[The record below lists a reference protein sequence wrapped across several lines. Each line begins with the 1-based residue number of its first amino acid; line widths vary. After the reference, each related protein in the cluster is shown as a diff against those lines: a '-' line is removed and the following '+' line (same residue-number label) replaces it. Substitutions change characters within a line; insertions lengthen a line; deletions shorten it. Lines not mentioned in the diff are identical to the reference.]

1 MTAMAKQVEDFLNTS
16 APFDVLDK
24 EQKLELVKHTE
35 LIYLTADNVGDLQ
48 KGRASLFLIQNG
60 QFSVQDSDAPL
71 RHLSEGD
78 YFGYTNIM
86 EKRNFSLSI
95 SVDSPGLVYCFEASA
110 VIPLFELPAIRNF
123 FDGLRNNALQN
134 HAISDSNSMW
144 LYKGLEDVINKS
156 PVSVDVETS
165 ITVAAQIMTNQKV
178 SSLLVTR
185 EDKLIGIITD
195 RDLRSRVVAASLDI
209 HLPVSHVMTPNP
221 AQIMGNRTLFDALA
235 LMTERNIHHLPV
247 IDQQTLVPL
256 GMVTASD
263 IIRHQRGNVLFIIG
277 ELSKAEN
284 LYELTRLSW
293 QLPHYFSAHAKKAGD
308 YDIAGKIL
316 SQATDIMTRKLIG
329 FFQQANGKAPM
340 MFAWLV
346 YGSQAREDQTM
357 GSDQD
362 NGLLLAERP
371 SEAQAEY
378 FAKMADYVCNGLA
391 KCGIKLCDGNIMAS
405 NPKLRLSLEEAIE
418 EAKRWVK
425 APTKDAIMHFN
436 IFLDV
441 RCAAGDIS
449 LFKQLQRQR
458 APLMKQNMFLA
469 ALTRNSNEISVPLSM
484 FQKFIYEKGR
494 KEKDVI
500 DLKTRA
506 VALINNIA
514 RIYALADGVTLPNTL
529 ARLDALSENSQL
541 SKRDATNLRD
551 IWLFLNR
558 LRWRHQLENKVTD
571 NRVSVSS
578 LSSIEKHQL
587 KAAFKAIERTNQAM
601 VMKFS
606 GGVSYPHDNANNRS
620 LCIGTV
626 WEASI
631 QKVVT

>member
-48 KGRASLFLIQNG
+48 KGEASLFLIQNG

-110 VIPLFELPAIRNF
+110 VTPLFELPAIRNF

-209 HLPVSHVMTPNP
+209 HLPVSHIMTPNP

-606 GGVSYPHDNANNRS
+606 GGVS
-620 LCIGTV
+620 
-626 WEASI
+626 
-631 QKVVT
+631 

>member
-16 APFDVLDK
+16 APFDILDK

-48 KGRASLFLIQNG
+48 KGKSSLFLIQNG
-60 QFSVQDSDAPL
+60 QFSVHDSDAPL

-110 VIPLFELPAIRNF
+110 VTPLFELPAIRNF

-165 ITVAAQIMTNQKV
+165 ITAAAQLMTTQKV

-209 HLPVSHVMTPNP
+209 HLPVSHIMTPNP

-371 SEAQAEY
+371 SKTQAEY

-405 NPKLRLSLEEAIE
+405 NPKLRLSLEKAIE

-606 GGVSYPHDNANNRS
+606 GGVS
-620 LCIGTV
+620 
-626 WEASI
+626 
-631 QKVVT
+631 

>member
-16 APFDVLDK
+16 APFDILDK

-48 KGRASLFLIQNG
+48 KGKSSLFLIQNG
-60 QFSVQDSDAPL
+60 QFSVQDSDAPV

-110 VIPLFELPAIRNF
+110 VTPLFELPAIRNF

-209 HLPVSHVMTPNP
+209 HLPVSHIMTPNP

-362 NGLLLAERP
+362 NGLLLTERP
-371 SEAQAEY
+371 SKTQAEY

-541 SKRDATNLRD
+541 SKKDATNLRD

-606 GGVSYPHDNANNRS
+606 GGVS
-620 LCIGTV
+620 
-626 WEASI
+626 
-631 QKVVT
+631 

>member
-1 MTAMAKQVEDFLNTS
+1 MAKQVEDFLNTS
-16 APFDVLDK
+16 APFDILDK

-48 KGRASLFLIQNG
+48 KGKSSLFLIQNG

-110 VIPLFELPAIRNF
+110 VTPLFELPAIRNF

-156 PVSVDVETS
+156 PVSADVETS

-209 HLPVSHVMTPNP
+209 HLPVSHIMTPNP

-362 NGLLLAERP
+362 NGLLLTERP
-371 SEAQAEY
+371 SKTQAE
-378 FAKMADYVCNGLA
+378 
-391 KCGIKLCDGNIMAS
+391 
-405 NPKLRLSLEEAIE
+405 
-418 EAKRWVK
+418 
-425 APTKDAIMHFN
+425 
-436 IFLDV
+436 
-441 RCAAGDIS
+441 
-449 LFKQLQRQR
+449 
-458 APLMKQNMFLA
+458 
-469 ALTRNSNEISVPLSM
+469 
-484 FQKFIYEKGR
+484 
-494 KEKDVI
+494 
-500 DLKTRA
+500 
-506 VALINNIA
+506 
-514 RIYALADGVTLPNTL
+514 
-529 ARLDALSENSQL
+529 
-541 SKRDATNLRD
+541 
-551 IWLFLNR
+551 
-558 LRWRHQLENKVTD
+558 
-571 NRVSVSS
+571 
-578 LSSIEKHQL
+578 
-587 KAAFKAIERTNQAM
+587 
-601 VMKFS
+601 
-606 GGVSYPHDNANNRS
+606 
-620 LCIGTV
+620 
-626 WEASI
+626 
-631 QKVVT
+631 

>member
-16 APFDVLDK
+16 APFDMLDK

-48 KGRASLFLIQNG
+48 KGKASLFLIQNG

-110 VIPLFELPAIRNF
+110 VTPLFELPAIRNF

-209 HLPVSHVMTPNP
+209 HLPVSHIMTPNP

-405 NPKLRLSLEEAIE
+405 NSKLRLSLEEAIE

-514 RIYALADGVTLPNTL
+514 RKYALADGVTLPNTL

-606 GGVSYPHDNANNRS
+606 GGVS
-620 LCIGTV
+620 
-626 WEASI
+626 
-631 QKVVT
+631 

>member
-16 APFDVLDK
+16 APFDMLDK

-48 KGRASLFLIQNG
+48 KGKSSLFLIQNG

-110 VIPLFELPAIRNF
+110 VTPLFELPAIRNF

-156 PVSVDVETS
+156 PVSVDIETS

-209 HLPVSHVMTPNP
+209 HLPVSHIMTPNP

-371 SEAQAEY
+371 SKTQAEY

-606 GGVSYPHDNANNRS
+606 GGVS
-620 LCIGTV
+620 
-626 WEASI
+626 
-631 QKVVT
+631 

>member
-110 VIPLFELPAIRNF
+110 VTPLFELPAIRNF

-156 PVSVDVETS
+156 PVSVDIETS

-209 HLPVSHVMTPNP
+209 HLPVSHIMTPNP

-362 NGLLLAERP
+362 NGLLLTERP
-371 SEAQAEY
+371 SKTQAEY

-606 GGVSYPHDNANNRS
+606 GGVS
-620 LCIGTV
+620 
-626 WEASI
+626 
-631 QKVVT
+631 

>member
-16 APFDVLDK
+16 APFDMLDK

-48 KGRASLFLIQNG
+48 KGKSSLFLIQNG

-110 VIPLFELPAIRNF
+110 VTPLFELPAIRNF

-329 FFQQANGKAPM
+329 FFQQANGKAPI

-541 SKRDATNLRD
+541 SKKDATNLRD

-606 GGVSYPHDNANNRS
+606 GGVS
-620 LCIGTV
+620 
-626 WEASI
+626 
-631 QKVVT
+631 

>member
-48 KGRASLFLIQNG
+48 KGKSSLFLIQNG

-110 VIPLFELPAIRNF
+110 VTPLFELPAIRNF

-195 RDLRSRVVAASLDI
+195 RDLRSRVVATSLDI
-209 HLPVSHVMTPNP
+209 HHPVSHIMTPNP

-405 NPKLRLSLEEAIE
+405 NSKLRLSLEDAIE

-494 KEKDVI
+494 REKDVI

-606 GGVSYPHDNANNRS
+606 GGVS
-620 LCIGTV
+620 
-626 WEASI
+626 
-631 QKVVT
+631 

>member
-35 LIYLTADNVGDLQ
+35 LVYLTADNVGDLQ
-48 KGRASLFLIQNG
+48 KGEASLYLIQNG

-78 YFGYTNIM
+78 YFGYVNIM
-86 EKRNFSLSI
+86 ENRNFPLSI
-95 SVDSPGLVYCFEASA
+95 SVDSPGLVYCFKASA
-110 VIPLFELPAIRNF
+110 VAPLFDLPVIRHF

-134 HAISDSNSMW
+134 HAISDTNSMW

-165 ITVAAQIMTNQKV
+165 ITAAAQLMTTQKV

-209 HLPVSHVMTPNP
+209 HLPVSHIMTPNP

-247 IDQQTLVPL
+247 VDQQTLAPL

-362 NGLLLAERP
+362 NGLLLAQRP
-371 SEAQAEY
+371 NKAQAEY
-378 FAKMADYVCNGLA
+378 FAKMAEYVCNGLA

-405 NPKLRLSLEEAIE
+405 NPDLRLSLDEAIE

-441 RCAAGDIS
+441 RCAAGDVS
-449 LFKQLQRQR
+449 LFKQLQRKR
-458 APLMKQNMFLA
+458 APLMQQNMFLA

-529 ARLDALSENSQL
+529 ARLEALSSNSQL

-571 NRVSVSS
+571 NRVSISS

-587 KAAFKAIERTNQAM
+587 KAVFKAIERTNQAM

-606 GGVSYPHDNANNRS
+606 GGVS
-620 LCIGTV
+620 
-626 WEASI
+626 
-631 QKVVT
+631 

>member
-35 LIYLTADNVGDLQ
+35 LVYLTADNVGDLQ
-48 KGRASLFLIQNG
+48 KGNASLYLIQNG

-110 VIPLFELPAIRNF
+110 VTPLFELPAIRNF

-209 HLPVSHVMTPNP
+209 HLPVSHIMTPNP

-606 GGVSYPHDNANNRS
+606 GGVS
-620 LCIGTV
+620 
-626 WEASI
+626 
-631 QKVVT
+631 

>member
-48 KGRASLFLIQNG
+48 KGKSSLFLIQNG

-209 HLPVSHVMTPNP
+209 HLPVSHIMTPNP

-606 GGVSYPHDNANNRS
+606 GGVS
-620 LCIGTV
+620 
-626 WEASI
+626 
-631 QKVVT
+631 

>member
-48 KGRASLFLIQNG
+48 KGKSSLFLIQNG

-110 VIPLFELPAIRNF
+110 VTPLFELPAIRNF

-144 LYKGLEDVINKS
+144 LNKGLEDVINKS

-165 ITVAAQIMTNQKV
+165 ITAAAQLMTTQKV

-209 HLPVSHVMTPNP
+209 HLPVSHIMTPNP

-371 SEAQAEY
+371 SKTQAEY

-606 GGVSYPHDNANNRS
+606 GGVS
-620 LCIGTV
+620 
-626 WEASI
+626 
-631 QKVVT
+631 

>member
-35 LIYLTADNVGDLQ
+35 LVYLTADNVGDLQ
-48 KGRASLFLIQNG
+48 KGKASLFLIQNG

-110 VIPLFELPAIRNF
+110 VTPLFELPAIRNF

-156 PVSVDVETS
+156 PVSVDIETS

-209 HLPVSHVMTPNP
+209 HLPVSHIMTPNP

-514 RIYALADGVTLPNTL
+514 RIYALADGVTLPYTL

-606 GGVSYPHDNANNRS
+606 GGVS
-620 LCIGTV
+620 
-626 WEASI
+626 
-631 QKVVT
+631 

>member
-35 LIYLTADNVGDLQ
+35 LVYLTADNVGDLQ
-48 KGRASLFLIQNG
+48 KGDASLYLIQNG

-78 YFGYTNIM
+78 YFGYVNIM
-86 EKRNFSLSI
+86 ENRNFPLSI
-95 SVDSPGLVYCFEASA
+95 SVDSPGLVYCFKASA
-110 VIPLFELPAIRNF
+110 VAPLFDLPVIRHF

-134 HAISDSNSMW
+134 HAISDTNSMW

-165 ITVAAQIMTNQKV
+165 ITAAAQLMTTQKV

-209 HLPVSHVMTPNP
+209 HLPVSHIMTPNP

-247 IDQQTLVPL
+247 VDQQTLVPL

-329 FFQQANGKAPM
+329 F
-340 MFAWLV
+340 
-346 YGSQAREDQTM
+346 S
-357 GSDQD
+357 
-362 NGLLLAERP
+362 
-371 SEAQAEY
+371 
-378 FAKMADYVCNGLA
+378 
-391 KCGIKLCDGNIMAS
+391 
-405 NPKLRLSLEEAIE
+405 
-418 EAKRWVK
+418 
-425 APTKDAIMHFN
+425 
-436 IFLDV
+436 
-441 RCAAGDIS
+441 
-449 LFKQLQRQR
+449 
-458 APLMKQNMFLA
+458 
-469 ALTRNSNEISVPLSM
+469 
-484 FQKFIYEKGR
+484 
-494 KEKDVI
+494 
-500 DLKTRA
+500 
-506 VALINNIA
+506 
-514 RIYALADGVTLPNTL
+514 
-529 ARLDALSENSQL
+529 
-541 SKRDATNLRD
+541 
-551 IWLFLNR
+551 NR
-558 LRWRHQLENKVTD
+558 LTGK
-571 NRVSVSS
+571 
-578 LSSIEKHQL
+578 
-587 KAAFKAIERTNQAM
+587 
-601 VMKFS
+601 
-606 GGVSYPHDNANNRS
+606 PP
-620 LCIGTV
+620 
-626 WEASI
+626 
-631 QKVVT
+631 

>member
-16 APFDVLDK
+16 APFDMLDK

-110 VIPLFELPAIRNF
+110 VTPLFELPAIRNF

-165 ITVAAQIMTNQKV
+165 ITAAAQLMTTQKV

-209 HLPVSHVMTPNP
+209 HLPVSHIMTPNP

-606 GGVSYPHDNANNRS
+606 GGVS
-620 LCIGTV
+620 
-626 WEASI
+626 
-631 QKVVT
+631 

>member
-35 LIYLTADNVGDLQ
+35 LVYLTADNVGDLQ
-48 KGRASLFLIQNG
+48 KGDASLYLIQNG

-78 YFGYTNIM
+78 YFGYVNIM
-86 EKRNFSLSI
+86 ENRNFPLSI
-95 SVDSPGLVYCFEASA
+95 SVDSPGLVYCFKASA
-110 VIPLFELPAIRNF
+110 VAPLFDLPVIRHF

-134 HAISDSNSMW
+134 HAISDTNSMW

-165 ITVAAQIMTNQKV
+165 ITAAAQLMTTQKV

-209 HLPVSHVMTPNP
+209 HLPVSHIMTPNP

-247 IDQQTLVPL
+247 VDQQTLVPL

-606 GGVSYPHDNANNRS
+606 GGVS
-620 LCIGTV
+620 
-626 WEASI
+626 
-631 QKVVT
+631 

>member
-16 APFDVLDK
+16 APFDMLDK

-48 KGRASLFLIQNG
+48 KGEASLFLIQNG

-110 VIPLFELPAIRNF
+110 VTPLFELPAIRNF

-165 ITVAAQIMTNQKV
+165 ITAAAQLMTTQKV

-209 HLPVSHVMTPNP
+209 HLPVSHIMTPNP

-256 GMVTASD
+256 GMLTASD

-494 KEKDVI
+494 REKDVI

-606 GGVSYPHDNANNRS
+606 GGVS
-620 LCIGTV
+620 
-626 WEASI
+626 
-631 QKVVT
+631 

>member
-24 EQKLELVKHTE
+24 EQKLQLVKHTE
-35 LIYLTADNVGDLQ
+35 LIYLTADNVDQVLTG
-48 KGRASLFLIQNG
+48 KVALFLIQSG
-60 QFSVQDSDAPL
+60 QFSVKDSDAPIQ
-71 RHLSEGD
+71 HLSEGD
-78 YFGYTNIM
+78 YFGYANIM
-86 EKRNFSLSI
+86 DERNFPLSI
-95 SVDSPGLVYCFEASA
+95 TVDSPGLVYCFEALA
-110 VIPLFELPAIRNF
+110 VEPLLETPVIRHFFE
-123 FDGLRNNALQN
+123 GLSNNALQN
-134 HAISDSNSMW
+134 HAIADSNSMW
-144 LYKGLEDVINKS
+144 LYKGLLEVIEKA
-156 PVSVDVETS
+156 PVSVDAQTS
-165 ITVAAQIMTNQKV
+165 ITAAAQLMTTQKV
-178 SSLLVTR
+178 SSLLVT
-185 EDKLIGIITD
+185 EKEKLIGIITD
-195 RDLRSRVVAASLDI
+195 RDLRSRVVAACLDP
-209 HLPVSHVMTPNP
+209 HLPVSQIMTANP

-235 LMTERNIHHLPV
+235 LMTEKNIHHLPV
-247 IDQQTLVPL
+247 IEHQTLVPL

-277 ELSKAEN
+277 ELSKADN

-362 NGLLLAERP
+362 NGLLLAKRP
-371 SEAQAEY
+371 SEAQSEY
-378 FAKMADYVCNGLA
+378 FSNMAEYVCNGLA

-405 NPKLRLSLEEAIE
+405 NPKLRLSLDEALE
-418 EAKRWVK
+418 EAKQWVK

-441 RCAAGDIS
+441 RCAAGDVS
-449 LFKQLQRQR
+449 LFKQLQKQR
-458 APLMKQNMFLA
+458 APLMQQNMFLA
-469 ALTRNSNEISVPLSM
+469 ALTRHSNEISVPLSM
-484 FQKFIYEKGR
+484 FQKFVFEKGR

-514 RIYALADGVTLPNTL
+514 RIYALADSVTLPNTL
-529 ARLDALSENSQL
+529 ARLDALSANSQL
-541 SKRDATNLRD
+541 SKRDAANLKD

-558 LRWRHQLENKVTD
+558 LRWRHQLGNKVTD
-571 NRVSVSS
+571 NRVSISS

-606 GGVSYPHDNANNRS
+606 GGVS
-620 LCIGTV
+620 
-626 WEASI
+626 
-631 QKVVT
+631 

>member
-48 KGRASLFLIQNG
+48 KGKSSLFLIQNG

-110 VIPLFELPAIRNF
+110 VTPLFELPAIRNF

-195 RDLRSRVVAASLDI
+195 RDLRSRVVAASLDT
-209 HLPVSHVMTPNP
+209 HLPVSQIMTTNP
-221 AQIMGNRTLFDALA
+221 AQITENRTLFDALA

-405 NPKLRLSLEEAIE
+405 NSKLRLSLEEAIE

-606 GGVSYPHDNANNRS
+606 GGVS
-620 LCIGTV
+620 
-626 WEASI
+626 
-631 QKVVT
+631 

>member
-48 KGRASLFLIQNG
+48 KGKSSLFLIQNG

-110 VIPLFELPAIRNF
+110 VTPLFELPAIRNF

-209 HLPVSHVMTPNP
+209 HLPVSHIMTPNP

-371 SEAQAEY
+371 SETQAEY

-606 GGVSYPHDNANNRS
+606 GGVS
-620 LCIGTV
+620 
-626 WEASI
+626 
-631 QKVVT
+631 

>member
-48 KGRASLFLIQNG
+48 KGKSSLFLIQNG

-110 VIPLFELPAIRNF
+110 VTPLFELPAIRNF

-144 LYKGLEDVINKS
+144 LNKGLEDVINKS

-165 ITVAAQIMTNQKV
+165 ITAAAQLMTTQKV

-209 HLPVSHVMTPNP
+209 HLPVSHIMTPNP

-494 KEKDVI
+494 REKDVI

-606 GGVSYPHDNANNRS
+606 GGVS
-620 LCIGTV
+620 
-626 WEASI
+626 
-631 QKVVT
+631 

>member
-110 VIPLFELPAIRNF
+110 VTPLFELPAIRNF

-156 PVSVDVETS
+156 PVSVDIETS

-209 HLPVSHVMTPNP
+209 HLPVSHIMTPNP

-371 SEAQAEY
+371 SETQAEY

-606 GGVSYPHDNANNRS
+606 GGVS
-620 LCIGTV
+620 
-626 WEASI
+626 
-631 QKVVT
+631 

>member
-35 LIYLTADNVGDLQ
+35 LIYLTADNVCDLQ
-48 KGRASLFLIQNG
+48 KGKSSLFLIQNG

-110 VIPLFELPAIRNF
+110 VTPLFELPAIRNF

-165 ITVAAQIMTNQKV
+165 ITAAAQLMTTQKV

-209 HLPVSHVMTPNP
+209 HLPVSHIMTPNP

-371 SEAQAEY
+371 SKTQAEY

-391 KCGIKLCDGNIMAS
+391 KCGIKLCNGNIMAS

-606 GGVSYPHDNANNRS
+606 GGVS
-620 LCIGTV
+620 
-626 WEASI
+626 
-631 QKVVT
+631 

>member
-16 APFDVLDK
+16 APFDMLDK

-48 KGRASLFLIQNG
+48 KGKSSLFLIQNG

-110 VIPLFELPAIRNF
+110 VTPLFELPAIRNF

-209 HLPVSHVMTPNP
+209 HLPVSHIMTPNP

-362 NGLLLAERP
+362 NGLLLTERP
-371 SEAQAEY
+371 SKTQAEY

-606 GGVSYPHDNANNRS
+606 GGVS
-620 LCIGTV
+620 
-626 WEASI
+626 
-631 QKVVT
+631 

>member
-1 MTAMAKQVEDFLNTS
+1 MTAMAKQVEDFLNAS
-16 APFDVLDK
+16 APFDSLDK
-24 EQKLELVKHTE
+24 EQKQQLIKHTE
-35 LIYLTADNVGDLQ
+35 LIYLTADNVDQVL
-48 KGRASLFLIQNG
+48 KDKVALFLIQSG
-60 QFSVQDSDAPL
+60 QFSVKDSDAPIQ
-71 RHLSEGD
+71 HLSEGD
-78 YFGYTNIM
+78 YFGYANLI
-86 EKRNFSLSI
+86 EKRNFPLSI
-95 SVDSPGLVYCFEASA
+95 TVDSPGLVYCFDARA
-110 VIPLFELPAIRNF
+110 VEPLLEIPTIRHF
-123 FDGLRNNALQN
+123 FDGLSNNSLQS
-134 HAISDSNSMW
+134 HAIADSNSMW
-144 LYKGLEDVINKS
+144 LYKGLLEVIEKA
-156 PVSVDVETS
+156 PVSVEAQTS
-165 ITVAAQIMTNQKV
+165 ITVAAQLMTSQKV
-178 SSLLVTR
+178 SSLLVT
-185 EDKLIGIITD
+185 EHEKLIGIITD
-195 RDLRSRVVAASLDI
+195 RDLRSRVVAASLDT
-209 HLPVSHVMTPNP
+209 HLPISQIMTANP

-235 LMTERNIHHLPV
+235 LMTEKNIHHLPV
-247 IDQQTLVPL
+247 IDHQTLVPL

-362 NGLLLAERP
+362 NGLLLAKTPTEV
-371 SEAQAEY
+371 QAEY
-378 FAKMADYVCNGLA
+378 FSNMAEYVCNGLA

-405 NPKLRLSLEEAIE
+405 NPKLRLSLDEALE
-418 EAKRWVK
+418 EAKQWVK

-441 RCAAGDIS
+441 RCAAGDVG
-449 LFKQLQRQR
+449 LFKQLQKQR
-458 APLMKQNMFLA
+458 APLMQQNMFLA
-469 ALTRNSNEISVPLSM
+469 ALTRHSNEISVPLSM
-484 FQKFIYEKGR
+484 FQKFVYEKGR

-529 ARLDALSENSQL
+529 ARLEALSARSQL
-541 SKRDATNLRD
+541 SKRDATNLSD

-571 NRVSVSS
+571 NRVSISS

-606 GGVSYPHDNANNRS
+606 GGVS
-620 LCIGTV
+620 
-626 WEASI
+626 
-631 QKVVT
+631 

>member
-16 APFDVLDK
+16 APFDMLDK

-209 HLPVSHVMTPNP
+209 HLPVSHIMTPNP

-405 NPKLRLSLEEAIE
+405 NSKLRLSLEEAIE

-606 GGVSYPHDNANNRS
+606 GGVS
-620 LCIGTV
+620 
-626 WEASI
+626 
-631 QKVVT
+631 

>member
-48 KGRASLFLIQNG
+48 KGKSSLFLIQNG

-110 VIPLFELPAIRNF
+110 VTPLFELPAIRNF

-405 NPKLRLSLEEAIE
+405 NSKLRLSLEDAIE

-606 GGVSYPHDNANNRS
+606 GGVS
-620 LCIGTV
+620 
-626 WEASI
+626 
-631 QKVVT
+631 

>member
-48 KGRASLFLIQNG
+48 KGKSSLFLIQNG

-110 VIPLFELPAIRNF
+110 VTPLFELPAIRNF

-165 ITVAAQIMTNQKV
+165 ITAAAQLMTTQKV

-195 RDLRSRVVAASLDI
+195 RDLRSRVVAASLDT
-209 HLPVSHVMTPNP
+209 HLPVSHIMTPNP

-371 SEAQAEY
+371 SETQAEY

-458 APLMKQNMFLA
+458 APLMQQNMFLA

-529 ARLDALSENSQL
+529 ARLDALPENSQL
-541 SKRDATNLRD
+541 SKKDATNLRD

-606 GGVSYPHDNANNRS
+606 GGVS
-620 LCIGTV
+620 
-626 WEASI
+626 
-631 QKVVT
+631 

>member
-1 MTAMAKQVEDFLNTS
+1 MTAMAKQVEDFLDTS
-16 APFDVLDK
+16 APFDVLDR
-24 EQKLELVKHTE
+24 EQKLQLIKHTQ
-35 LIYLTADNVGDLQ
+35 LVYLTADNVGDL
-48 KGRASLFLIQNG
+48 KEGKASLFLIQSG
-60 QFSVQDSDAPL
+60 QFSVQDSEAPL

-78 YFGYTNIM
+78 YFGYASII
-86 EKRNFSLSI
+86 EKRIFPLNI
-95 SVDSPGLVYCFEASA
+95 SVDRPGLVYCFETSA
-110 VIPLFELPAIRNF
+110 ITSLFELPAFRNF
-123 FDGLRNNALQN
+123 FEGLNNNALQN

-144 LYKGLEDVINKS
+144 LYKGLTEVISKA
-156 PVSVDVETS
+156 PVSVDAETS
-165 ITVAAQIMTNQKV
+165 ITGAAQLMTSQKV

-185 EDKLIGIITD
+185 DGKLIGIITD
-195 RDLRSRVVAASLDI
+195 RDLRSRVVAASLDT
-209 HLPVSHVMTPNP
+209 HLPVSQIMTSNP
-221 AQIMGNRTLFDALA
+221 AQIMGNSTLFDALA

-247 IDQQTLVPL
+247 IDHQTLTPL

-263 IIRHQRGNVLFIIG
+263 VIRHQRGNVLFIIG

-293 QLPHYFSAHAKKAGD
+293 QLPHYFAAHAKRAGD

-362 NGLLLAERP
+362 NGLLLATRP
-371 SEAQAEY
+371 NKAQSEY
-378 FAKMADYVCNGLA
+378 FAKMAEYVCNGLA

-405 NPKLRLSLEEAIE
+405 NPKLRLSLDEAIE
-418 EAKRWVK
+418 EAKRWVQ
-425 APTKDAIMHFN
+425 APTKDAILHFN

-449 LFKQLQRQR
+449 LFKQLQRKR
-458 APLMKQNMFLA
+458 APLMQQDLFLA
-469 ALTRNSNEISVPLSM
+469 ALSRSSNDISVPLSM
-484 FQKFIYEKGR
+484 FQKFVYEKGR

-506 VALINNIA
+506 VAMINNIA
-514 RIYALADGVTLPNTL
+514 RIYALADEVTLPNTL
-529 ARLDALSENSQL
+529 ARLAALSSNSQL
-541 SKRDATNLRD
+541 SPRDATNLRD

-587 KAAFKAIERTNQAM
+587 KAAFQAIERTNQAM

-606 GGVSYPHDNANNRS
+606 GGVS
-620 LCIGTV
+620 
-626 WEASI
+626 
-631 QKVVT
+631 

>member
-16 APFDVLDK
+16 APFDMLDK

-48 KGRASLFLIQNG
+48 KGKASLFLIQNG

-110 VIPLFELPAIRNF
+110 VTPLFELPAIRNF

-165 ITVAAQIMTNQKV
+165 ITAAAQLMTNQKV

-209 HLPVSHVMTPNP
+209 HLPVSHIMTPNP

-606 GGVSYPHDNANNRS
+606 GGVS
-620 LCIGTV
+620 
-626 WEASI
+626 
-631 QKVVT
+631 

>member
-16 APFDVLDK
+16 APFDMLDK

-35 LIYLTADNVGDLQ
+35 LIYLTSDNVSDLQ
-48 KGRASLFLIQNG
+48 KGKSSLFLIQNG

-110 VIPLFELPAIRNF
+110 VTPLFELPAIRNF

-165 ITVAAQIMTNQKV
+165 ITAAAQLMTTQKV

-195 RDLRSRVVAASLDI
+195 RDLRSRVVAASLDT
-209 HLPVSHVMTPNP
+209 HLPVSQIMTTNP
-221 AQIMGNRTLFDALA
+221 AQITENRTLFDALA

-606 GGVSYPHDNANNRS
+606 GGVS
-620 LCIGTV
+620 
-626 WEASI
+626 
-631 QKVVT
+631 

>member
-16 APFDVLDK
+16 APFDMLDK

-48 KGRASLFLIQNG
+48 KGKSSLFLIQNG

-95 SVDSPGLVYCFEASA
+95 SVDSPGLVYCFDASA
-110 VIPLFELPAIRNF
+110 VTPLFELPAIRNF

-209 HLPVSHVMTPNP
+209 HLPVSHIMTPNP

-606 GGVSYPHDNANNRS
+606 GGVS
-620 LCIGTV
+620 
-626 WEASI
+626 
-631 QKVVT
+631 